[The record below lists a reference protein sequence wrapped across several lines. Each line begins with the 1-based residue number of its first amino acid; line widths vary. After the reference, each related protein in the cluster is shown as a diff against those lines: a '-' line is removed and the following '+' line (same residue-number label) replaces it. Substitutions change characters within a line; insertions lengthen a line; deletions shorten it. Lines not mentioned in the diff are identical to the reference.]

1 MIRRSRTLIVLALG
15 WCGFSVGLQAGLF
28 RWSVVQSHPWLC
40 MTLAAAI
47 VCPVAILLCFAK
59 RPSRGVTRAGETP
72 SDWRLHMTVV
82 CVLAWCI
89 LSIGVIA
96 RLWRGT
102 GAMSRPWLWVAV
114 AAAGAVPIALLLG
127 HAKRAAERRA
137 RVRKEA
143 TDELSVCRKCGYEL
157 TRLNVP
163 RCPECGCALGF
174 TKTFEELGL
183 SDDEVREAE
192 NRQRPRSSA

>member
-15 WCGFSVGLQAGLF
+15 WCGFSLGLQAGLF

-47 VCPVAILLCFAK
+47 VGPAGILLHLAK
-59 RPSRGVTRAGETP
+59 RPTRRVMRAGETP
-72 SDWRLHMTVV
+72 SNWRVHVIVV
-82 CVLAWCI
+82 CLSAWCI
-89 LSIGVIA
+89 LAIGIIA
-96 RLWRGT
+96 RLWRATGT
-102 GAMSRPWLWVAV
+102 MSRAWFWVAV
-114 AAAGAVPIALLLG
+114 TAAGAVPLAALLR
-127 HAKRAAERRA
+127 HVKRSAERRA

-157 TRLNVP
+157 TGLNVP

-192 NRQRPRSSA
+192 NRQRPPSSA